1 MDTVILEV
9 DKKESL
15 RLEMLNICAY
25 PIYVI

>member
-9 DKKESL
+9 DTKEGL
-15 RLEMLNICAY
+15 RIEMLNICAY